1 MNAMRYLCRL
11 LLAVLVFPVLCH
23 ANGANASDAPARYA
37 NGCRLYSE
45 GEYRAAVGEFKA
57 AAAGVESS
65 DIYYNLGNCYFR
77 LNDYPH
83 ARWAY
88 ERAVRVSPSN
98 ADAKYNLRLTI
109 AKLKSAGV
117 QPQSFISSGF
127 NTFVYS
133 HGVAGWAVWALAL
146 FTIALV
152 CVLAFLFAGRIW
164 MRKGAFALAAVSI
177 LLMIVAFVAAGVQ
190 TYKAGRPSE
199 AIVLQGGE
207 VKQSPSANSRAVTR
221 VTPGEKVN
229 LTSNASD
236 GVGVGGWREVALGG
250 GQKGW
255 IPSSSIGII

>member
-1 MNAMRYLCRL
+1 MSAMKFIYRL
-11 LLAVLVFPVLCH
+11 LLAVSVFPALCH
-23 ANGANASDAPARYA
+23 ANGADASARYA

-45 GEYRAAVGEFKA
+45 GEYRAAEGEFRA
-57 AAAGVESS
+57 AAAGAESS

-88 ERAVRVSPSN
+88 ERAVRVNPSN

-117 QPQSFISSGF
+117 QPQSFISSWAEKI
-127 NTFVYS
+127 VYS
-133 HGVAGWAVWALAL
+133 HGVAGWAVLAL
-146 FTIALV
+146 ILFTVALGGLLV
-152 CVLAFLFAGRIW
+152 FLFAGRIW
-164 MRKGAFALAAVSI
+164 MRKGAFALAAVS
-177 LLMIVAFVAAGVQ
+177 LLLTAVAFAAAGVQ
-190 TYKAGRPSE
+190 TYKAGNPSE

-207 VKQSPSANSRAVTR
+207 VKQSPSANSQAVTR

-229 LTSNASD
+229 LTNDASGGED
-236 GVGVGGWREVALGG
+236 VGAWREVALGG

-255 IPSSSIGII
+255 LPSSSIGVI